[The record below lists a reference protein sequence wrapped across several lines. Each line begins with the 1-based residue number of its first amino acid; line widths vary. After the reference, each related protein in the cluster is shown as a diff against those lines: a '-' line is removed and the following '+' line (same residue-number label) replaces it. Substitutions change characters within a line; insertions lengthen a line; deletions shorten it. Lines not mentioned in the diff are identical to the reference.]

1 MKLDF
6 SDFYTTLTAL
16 GKGSL
21 ALSLDSLVADTLAK
35 VVHGDYVRWQ
45 NALDSMPDLR
55 PSFIKLDGS
64 AIVVGTP
71 ANIRPAQKEELT
83 ALLKV
88 MHPWRKGPFEI
99 FGIKIDTEW
108 RSDWKWDR
116 LRSHISSLSGR
127 TVLDVGCGSGYHCL
141 RMLGDG
147 AQVVLGIEPT
157 LVYVMQ
163 YQAVNKYIKTDK
175 ATVLPLTL
183 EQMAGLSA
191 SFDTIFS
198 MGVLY
203 HRREPLEHIRTLY
216 DLTRTGGELVLE
228 TLVVEGQGNEL
239 LIPEGRY
246 ARMRNVWSLPDVGLL
261 ERWLAE
267 VGFTGIR
274 CVDIS
279 RTSLQ
284 EQRATEWMTFES
296 LDKCLDPLDQNKTI
310 EGLPAPT
317 RAILIAKK

>member
-1 MKLDF
+1 
-6 SDFYTTLTAL
+6 
-16 GKGSL
+16 
-21 ALSLDSLVADTLAK
+21 
-35 VVHGDYVRWQ
+35 
-45 NALDSMPDLR
+45 
-55 PSFIKLDGS
+55 IKLDGS